1 MYSYITPQER
11 RKMLSTA
18 LAIQDATKQA
28 IEEDIV
34 VAMAANLFVQRD
46 IVSEED
52 FAKML
57 FKYSA
62 ALSAVTATL
71 VSSVCLTEQQLNDMI
86 SVIEEVENMGKE
98 AL

>member
-1 MYSYITPQER
+1 MYAYITPKER
-11 RKMLSTA
+11 DEMLSTA
-18 LAIQDATKQA
+18 LAIQDATRQA
-28 IEEDIV
+28 VEEDIV
-34 VAMAANLFVQRD
+34 VRMAANLFVQRD

-71 VSSVCLTEQQLNDMI
+71 VTSVCLTEQQMNDMI
-86 SVIEEVENMGKE
+86 SVIEEIETMGKE

>member
-1 MYSYITPQER
+1 MI
-11 RKMLSTA
+11 STA

-28 IEEDIV
+28 VHDDVIMS
-34 VAMAANLFVQRD
+34 MAAKIFDSRNFL
-46 IVSEED
+46 SEED
-52 FAKML
+52 FCKVL

-71 VSSVCLTEQQLNDMI
+71 VTSAILTESQMNDMI
-86 SVIEEVENMGKE
+86 EAIEEMEQMGKE

>member
-1 MYSYITPQER
+1 MYAYITPKER
-11 RKMLSTA
+11 DEMLSTA

-28 IEEDIV
+28 INEDVIV
-34 VAMAANLFVQRD
+34 NMATNLFIQRD

-52 FAKML
+52 FVKLL

-71 VSSVCLTEQQLNDMI
+71 VTSVCLTEQHMNDMI
-86 SVIEEVENMGKE
+86 SVIEEMETMGKE

>member
-1 MYSYITPQER
+1 MYAYITPKER
-11 RKMLSTA
+11 DEMLSTA

-28 IEEDIV
+28 INEDVIV
-34 VAMAANLFVQRD
+34 NMATNLFIQRD

-62 ALSAVTATL
+62 ALAAVTATL
-71 VSSVCLTEQQLNDMI
+71 VTSVCLTEQQMNDMI
-86 SVIEEVENMGKE
+86 SVIEEIQTMGKE

>member
-1 MYSYITPQER
+1 MLILHHKKED
-11 RKMLSTA
+11 KMISTA
-18 LAIQDATKQA
+18 LAIQTATREA
-28 IEEDIV
+28 LEEDVILH
-34 VAMAANLFVQRD
+34 MAANLFAQRD

-52 FAKML
+52 FSKLL

-71 VSSVCLTEQQLNDMI
+71 VTSVCLTEQQMNDMI
-86 SVIEEVENMGKE
+86 NAIEEVEQMGKE